1 MPVNKLSIN
10 TVCLLRGK
18 ALANMEKNCSTIWND
33 ACKQLKGIL
42 SNDVYERWIAVIQCI
57 GETDTALQLAVA
69 NDFYKDWLEE
79 NYFPMIR
86 KAVMVVS
93 GKEMNISLEVDSSCF
108 DPVKEEVETESH
120 PQGLSIPGLGF
131 GKPKPNHN
139 LNPNYTFDSFVVGA
153 SNQFAHAAAMAAAN
167 SPSRTYNP
175 LFIYGGVG
183 LGKTH
188 LMQAIGNHVATKK
201 PRAKICYTT
210 CESFTNEYIDAIQ
223 NSNVSSFRKKYR
235 KIDMLLIDD
244 IQFLDGKAGLQE
256 EFFHTFNALFESH
269 KQIVLTSDRTPSE
282 MAGLAPRLISRFEW
296 GLVTELGKPD
306 METRSA
312 ILRKKVELLNLHI
325 DHTLLDYLAERV
337 SSNIRSLEGALIR
350 VATFM
355 SLTNQHVNVQK
366 IEELLHDLL
375 DKESKAAVSVDVIQ
389 RTVAEHFDLR
399 PSDITGKKRSRDIA
413 WPRQIAMHLSRT
425 MTTQSFPVIGEAF
438 NRNHATILYAHDQV
452 SVRAKDDRALQ
463 QTLHILKDKVNKNCV
478 KASQQA

>member
-1 MPVNKLSIN
+1 MNN
-10 TVCLLRGK
+10 E
-18 ALANMEKNCSTIWND
+18 NNTIWEE
-33 ACKQLKGIL
+33 ACKQLKGVL
-42 SNDVYERWIAVIQCI
+42 SGDIYDRWIAVIQCLEVS
-57 GETDTALQLAVA
+57 GNTMQLAVA

-93 GKEMNISLEVDSSCF
+93 GKEMEISLTVDSSCF
-108 DPVKEEVETESH
+108 NPVKEEVEPEPHAPIS
-120 PQGLSIPGLGF
+120 LPGLGF
-131 GKPKPNHN
+131 GHKKPTHN
-139 LNPNYTFDSFVVGA
+139 LNPNYTFDAYVVGA

-175 LFIYGGVG
+175 LFLYGGVG

-188 LMQAIGNHVATKK
+188 LMQAIGNHVALKK
-201 PRAKICYTT
+201 PRSKICYIT
-210 CESFTNEYIDAIQ
+210 CESFTNEYIEALQ
-223 NSNVSSFRKKYR
+223 NNNVSAFRKKYR
-235 KIDMLLIDD
+235 KIDMLMIDD
-244 IQFLDGKAGLQE
+244 IQFLDGKARLQE

-306 METRSA
+306 VETRTA
-312 ILRKKVELLNLHI
+312 ILRKKAELLNLSINHELI
-325 DHTLLDYLAERV
+325 DYLAERI

-350 VATFM
+350 VASYI
-355 SLTNQHVNVQK
+355 SLTNQHVDIAK
-366 IEELLHDLL
+366 IEELLRDLL
-375 DKESKAAVSVDVIQ
+375 DKESQATINVDIIQ

-399 PSDITGKKRSRDIA
+399 HSDILGKKRSRDIA

-438 NRNHATILYAHDQV
+438 SRNHATILYAHDQV
-452 SVRAKDDRALQ
+452 SKKAKADRILQ
-463 QTLHILKDKVNKNCV
+463 QTIAILKDKVTKNCA
-478 KASQQA
+478 KAVQ

>member
-1 MPVNKLSIN
+1 
-10 TVCLLRGK
+10 
-18 ALANMEKNCSTIWND
+18 MEKMISSVWED

-42 SNDVYERWIAVIQCI
+42 SSDIYERWIAVIQCI
-57 GETDTALQLAVA
+57 GESGDSLRLAVA

-86 KAVMVVS
+86 KAVMVVT
-93 GKEMNISLEVDSSCF
+93 GRDMNISLEVDSSCF
-108 DPVKEEVETESH
+108 EVVTKEEPEVEQH
-120 PQGLSIPGLGF
+120 QGGISMPSLGF
-131 GKPKPNHN
+131 GKSKPSHN
-139 LNPNYTFDSFVVGA
+139 LNPHYTFDSFVVGA

-188 LMQAIGNHVATKK
+188 LMQAIGNHVSAKK

-223 NSNVSSFRKKYR
+223 NSSVSAFRKKYR

-256 EFFHTFNALFESH
+256 EFFHTFNALFENH

-306 METRSA
+306 AETRSA
-312 ILRKKVELLNLHI
+312 ILRKKAESLHLNI

-366 IEELLHDLL
+366 IDELLHDLL
-375 DKESKAAVSVDVIQ
+375 DKESKAAVNVDIIQ

-399 PSDITGKKRSRDIA
+399 PSDITGKRRSKDIA

-425 MTTQSFPVIGEAF
+425 MTSQSFPVIGEAF

-452 SVRAKDDRALQ
+452 SERAKDDRGLQ
-463 QTLHILKDKVNKNCV
+463 QTIAILKDKVNKNSQ
-478 KASQQA
+478 KAQLQN

>member
-1 MPVNKLSIN
+1 MPVKGESF
-10 TVCLLRGK
+10 RYEMDRK
-18 ALANMEKNCSTIWND
+18 CSNVWND

-42 SNDVYERWIAVIQCI
+42 SSDIYERWIAVIQCV
-57 GETDTALQLAVA
+57 GATENTLRLAVA

-93 GKEMNISLEVDSSCF
+93 GVEMEISLEVDSSCF
-108 DPVKEEVETESH
+108 DVVKEEHEGETQS
-120 PQGLSIPGLGF
+120 GLSISGLGF
-131 GKPKPNHN
+131 GKQKPFHN

-153 SNQFAHAAAMAAAN
+153 SNQFAHAAALAAAN

-188 LMQAIGNHVATKK
+188 LMQSIGNHTAAKK
-201 PRAKICYTT
+201 PRARICYTT
-210 CESFTNEYIDAIQ
+210 CEAFTNEYIDAIQ
-223 NSNVSSFRKKYR
+223 NSNVSAFRKKYR

-256 EFFHTFNALFESH
+256 EFFHTFNALFENH

-306 METRSA
+306 VETRSA
-312 ILRKKVELLNLHI
+312 ILRKKADLLELNI
-325 DHTLLDYLAERV
+325 DRNLLDYLAERI

-366 IEELLHDLL
+366 VDELLHDLL
-375 DKESKAAVSVDVIQ
+375 DKESKAAVSVDIIQ

-399 PSDITGKKRSRDIA
+399 PSDITGKRRSRDIV

-425 MTTQSFPVIGEAF
+425 MTSNSFPVIGEAF

-452 SVRAKDDRALQ
+452 SQRAKEDRALQ
-463 QTLHILKDKVNKNCV
+463 QTLSILKEKVNRSCAKV
-478 KASQQA
+478 SQ